1 MNGIQIIEK
10 EMTHVGKGL
19 RKCERNVE
27 KLRSALQAE
36 EQVRQKYEKR
46 RKQLEEARATLLTE
60 QEKTLKAAGLTLP
73 PTTKLPAAKVE
84 PAA

>member
-10 EMTHVGKGL
+10 EMAHVGKGL
-19 RKCERNVE
+19 RRCERNVE

-46 RKQLEEARATLLTE
+46 RKQLEEARTTLLAE
-60 QEKTLKAAGLTLP
+60 QEKTLKAAGLKLP
-73 PTTKLPAAKVE
+73 PVIKPTVAKVE